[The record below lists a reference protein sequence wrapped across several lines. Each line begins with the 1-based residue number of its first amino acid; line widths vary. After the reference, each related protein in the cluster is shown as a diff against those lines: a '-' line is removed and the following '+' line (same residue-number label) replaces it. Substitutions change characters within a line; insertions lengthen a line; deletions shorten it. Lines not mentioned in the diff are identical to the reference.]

1 MIKPISFKGT
11 VLQYVSTEVSTLD
24 DKQKLITKTEL
35 PVSSAAEDKK
45 TLENIKS
52 LHLTDI
58 FSAEHVKDGIKL
70 KLTDASEIE
79 TFENTFISQKILK
92 GRLETCSPHTTITVE
107 KLWRLFVSSD
117 NELNDLLKET
127 NKHLMGIGKQWLSKV
142 KK

>member
-1 MIKPISFKGT
+1 MVKPVSFKGS
-11 VLQYVSTEVSTLD
+11 VLQYISTEVSILD

-35 PVSSAAEDKK
+35 PASNVTEDKK

-52 LHLTDI
+52 LHVTDI
-58 FSAEHVKDGIKL
+58 FSAEQVKDGIKL
-70 KLTDASEIE
+70 KLADAAEIE
-79 TFENTFISQKILK
+79 TFGDAFISQKILK
-92 GRLETCSPHTTITVE
+92 GRLETCSPYTTITVE
-107 KLWRLFVSSD
+107 KLWRLFASSN